1 MAYSSIRYGVER
13 AVATITLNR
22 PEVRN
27 ALADD
32 MVPELSDAFATAKA
46 EPAVRVIVLTGAGDQ
61 AFCAGA
67 DLGSFSDRASDLDR
81 HFRRRRLAELYI
93 AINATGKPVIARVNG
108 HALAGGLGLA
118 VACDLVYAAD
128 HAELGMPEVH
138 VGVWPMMIMAII
150 ARNIGRKAMMEMMLT
165 GERIP
170 AAEAARIGLINRAL
184 PAAELDRHVREV
196 AEKLA
201 AKSPLVLKL
210 GLEGFYAMA
219 DLPYEAALAYL
230 ENQLSLLTLSED
242 TREGTRA
249 FLEKRA
255 PTFKGR

>member
-1 MAYSSIRYGVER
+1 
-13 AVATITLNR
+13 
-22 PEVRN
+22 
-27 ALADD
+27 
-32 MVPELSDAFATAKA
+32 MVGELLDAFASARTD
-46 EPAVRVIVLTGAGDQ
+46 PDVRVIVLTGAGDQ

-67 DLGSFSDRASDLDR
+67 DLGSFSDRSSDLDR
-81 HFRRRRLAELYI
+81 HLRRRRLADLYV
-93 AINATGKPVIARVNG
+93 AINGTGKPVIARING

-118 VACDLVYAAD
+118 VSGDLAYAAD
-128 HAELGMPEVH
+128 HAEFGMPEVN

-150 ARNIGRKAMMEMMLT
+150 ARNIGRKAMMELMLT
-165 GERIP
+165 GERIS
-170 AAEAARIGLINRAL
+170 AAEGARIGLINRAV
-184 PAAELDRHVREV
+184 PAAELDRHVGDIAQR
-196 AEKLA
+196 LA

-210 GLEGFYAMA
+210 GLEGFYAMD

-230 ENQLSLLTLSED
+230 QNQLSLLTLSED